1 MVQPLLKQFSIIAAD
16 TQICTLLNYL
26 TLAFGRVDREK
37 ARLLKL
43 LSAALI
49 MGLSGSA
56 SAGVE
61 LKWRGRMP
69 TIELTQNGARLV

>member
-1 MVQPLLKQFSIIAAD
+1 MVQPLLKQFSIVAAD

-26 TLAFGRVDREK
+26 TLSFVREDRGK
-37 ARLLKL
+37 AGLLKL

-49 MGLSGSA
+49 MGLSCSA

-61 LKWRGRMP
+61 LK
-69 TIELTQNGARLV
+69 